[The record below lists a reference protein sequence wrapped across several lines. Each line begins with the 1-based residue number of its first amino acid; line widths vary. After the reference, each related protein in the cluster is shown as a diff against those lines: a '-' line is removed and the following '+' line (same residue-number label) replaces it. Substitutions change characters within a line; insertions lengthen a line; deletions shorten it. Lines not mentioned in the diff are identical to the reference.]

1 MDREKKIILL
11 SHCIINQ
18 NSVVLP
24 LARAKG
30 PFPFVGTIIKNNIG
44 IYQFPCPELKF
55 GGLNRKPM
63 PKEKYDTPKYREL
76 CASLSNDIISD
87 LVEYIKN
94 DYKIIGIIGVKHSPT
109 CSISEKRGIFME
121 ELFKMLDTNNISIP
135 YIEVPEEYPNSN
147 EAINYMENMLSSIM
161 DYSKNFK

>member
-1 MDREKKIILL
+1 MEREKKIILL

-30 PFPFVGTIIKNNIG
+30 PFPFVETIIKNNIG
-44 IYQFPCPELKF
+44 IYQLPCPELKF

-63 PKEKYDTPKYREL
+63 SKEKYDTPEYREL
-76 CASLSNDIISD
+76 CSSISNEIIND

-94 DYKIIGIIGVKHSPT
+94 DYKIIGIIGIKHSPT
-109 CSISEKRGIFME
+109 CSISKERGIFME
-121 ELFKMLDTNNISIP
+121 ELFKMLDGNNIKIS
-135 YIEVPEEYPNSN
+135 YIEVPEEYPSSN
-147 EAINYMENMLSSIM
+147 EAITNMENLLSSILK
-161 DYSKNFK
+161 S